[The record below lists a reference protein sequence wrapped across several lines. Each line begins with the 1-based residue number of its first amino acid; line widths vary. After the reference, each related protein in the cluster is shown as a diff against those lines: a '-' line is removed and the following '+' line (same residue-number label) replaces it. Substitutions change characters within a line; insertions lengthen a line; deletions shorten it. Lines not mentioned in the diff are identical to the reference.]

1 MTTTD
6 STDERSA
13 HPAPACCGPDPD
25 KRAQI
30 LAGAREVFLERG
42 FDGASM
48 GDIAKA
54 ARVSKGTLYVYFQN
68 KEDLFGA
75 LVTAVCSETA
85 EGMFVLDDAEPD
97 VEAALGRLGLSFIEA
112 MVEPGH
118 IAIVRMVIAISGRFP
133 EIGRRLFEAG
143 PLSGTR
149 RLACYLQAKVDQGV
163 LVIDD
168 VEQAATQFLAL
179 CKEGVTQ
186 PILMGCSEGPDIAAT
201 RQVIAGALYVFMR
214 AYGRR

>member
-6 STDERSA
+6 STGGS
-13 HPAPACCGPDPD
+13 PAQPAACCGQDPD
-25 KRAQI
+25 KRTQI
-30 LAGAREVFLERG
+30 LSGAREVFLERG

-85 EGMFVLDDAEPD
+85 EGLFVLDDGEPD
-97 VEAALGRLGLSFIEA
+97 VEAALGRLGVSFIEA

-133 EIGRRLFEAG
+133 DIGRRLFEAG

-149 RLACYLQAKVDQGV
+149 RLAAYLQAKVDQGV
-163 LVIDD
+163 LVIGD
-168 VEQAATQFLAL
+168 VEQAAIQFLAL

-186 PILMGCSEGPDIAAT
+186 PILMGCSDGPDKAAT
-201 RQVIAGALYVFMR
+201 RQMVAGAVYVFMR